1 MTVKEQA
8 NSPIRKNHPGAKL
21 LTRTRRL
28 PDTQRTLHEL
38 RSRENGGT
46 VKTLTQKAL
55 IRAMA
60 AAGTISTLV
69 AIGGAGRKW

>member
-1 MTVKEQA
+1 MV
-8 NSPIRKNHPGAKL
+8 
-21 LTRTRRL
+21 TRTSHRIPPSGTDARRAEL
-28 PDTQRTLHEL
+28 KRGRRAHLTLNLHEPS
-38 RSRENGGT
+38 SRENGET
-46 VKTLTQKAL
+46 VKNLTQKAL

>member
-1 MTVKEQA
+1 
-8 NSPIRKNHPGAKL
+8 
-21 LTRTRRL
+21 
-28 PDTQRTLHEL
+28 
-38 RSRENGGT
+38 

-60 AAGTISTLV
+60 AAGTITTLV

>member
-1 MTVKEQA
+1 MPPPDARSSK
-8 NSPIRKNHPGAKL
+8 
-21 LTRTRRL
+21 RRRRA
-28 PDTQRTLHEL
+28 PDTERTLHEL

>member
-1 MTVKEQA
+1 MTGTRHRIPPSGTDV
-8 NSPIRKNHPGAKL
+8 PGARRASGDGAR
-21 LTRTRRL
+21 LTHTH
-28 PDTQRTLHEL
+28 LHEL

-60 AAGTISTLV
+60 AAGTITTLV

>member
-1 MTVKEQA
+1 MQRE
-8 NSPIRKNHPGAKL
+8 PG
-21 LTRTRRL
+21 
-28 PDTQRTLHEL
+28 
-38 RSRENGGT
+38 SRENGGI
-46 VKTLTQKAL
+46 VKNLTQKAL